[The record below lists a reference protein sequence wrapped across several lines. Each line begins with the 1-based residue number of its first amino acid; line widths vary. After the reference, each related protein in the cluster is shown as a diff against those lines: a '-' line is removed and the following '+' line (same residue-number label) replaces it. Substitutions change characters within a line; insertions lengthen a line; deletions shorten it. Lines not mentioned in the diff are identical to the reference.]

1 MSEKI
6 VTSLRL
12 ITGPTSE
19 PITLEQA
26 RLHLRLDAT
35 GSPETHPDDTIVEAL
50 IATAREHL
58 DGNDG
63 ILGRCLMT
71 QTWELV
77 MDQFPWS
84 EMKIPLPPLQSISSI
99 KYDDLDGVEQTI
111 SSSSY
116 IVDNVAK
123 NKPGWVV
130 PVATYTWP
138 ATMDKINAVRV
149 RFVAGHGIATQIPA
163 PIMQA
168 MYLLIGHWYGSREQ
182 VTPVNLSSIPMGVDA
197 LLANYRT
204 MGFGG

>member
-12 ITGPTSE
+12 ITGPTDE

-26 RLHLRLDAT
+26 RLHLRLDAD
-35 GSPETHPDDTIVEAL
+35 GSPLTHPDDTIVEAL
-50 IATAREHL
+50 ITTAREYL

-63 ILGRCLMT
+63 ILGKCLMT

-77 MDQFPWS
+77 MDQFPWN
-84 EMKIPLPPLQSISSI
+84 EIKIPLPPLQSISSI

-111 SSSSY
+111 SSSNY

-130 PVATYTWP
+130 PVASYTWP
-138 ATMDKINAVRV
+138 TTMDKINAVRV
-149 RFVAGHGIATQIPA
+149 RFVGGYGMATQIPT
-163 PIMQA
+163 PIMRA
-168 MYLLIGHWYGSREQ
+168 MYCLIGHWYGNREQ
-182 VTPVNLSSIPMGVDA
+182 VTPVTLSEMPMGVDA